1 MGHALAAGL
10 VLAAGG
16 GRRYGG
22 PKALVRL
29 GDRLLV
35 ERAVRVVRDAGCAP
49 LVVVLGAAADRVRA
63 EADLAGVTVVDNPDW
78 ATGMGSSLVVG
89 LRALGDTDA
98 AAAVVQLVDIPG
110 VTSAAVARFVGL
122 AAPDALARA
131 SYRGRP
137 GHPVL
142 LGREHWSGVACR
154 AVGDQG
160 AREYLAAHAD
170 EVITVPCDD
179 VADGADLDVPPQ

>member
-1 MGHALAAGL
+1 
-10 VLAAGG
+10 
-16 GRRYGG
+16 
-22 PKALVRL
+22 
-29 GDRLLV
+29 
-35 ERAVRVVRDAGCAP
+35 
-49 LVVVLGAAADRVRA
+49 
-63 EADLAGVTVVDNPDW
+63 
-78 ATGMGSSLVVG
+78 
-89 LRALGDTDA
+89 
-98 AAAVVQLVDIPG
+98 
-110 VTSAAVARFVGL
+110 VARFVGL

-142 LGREHWSGVACR
+142 LGREHWSGVARR